1 MLLKFYVYL
10 AEKVEDMIVISLK
23 IQLKVN
29 WSMLHTEIFFKM
41 QSEKIFLFS
50 IKAMVCMTAFLIFYL
65 VWKYLNNKPLGM
77 QTILDHMTKD
87 YIKICIVN
95 IIMSWLTSFKFI
107 PSYEHHIAI
116 TILMCNYFSILAWF
130 WQIFV
135 TVIIRYITIFYSP
148 ILNNIDDIKVKM
160 TTRCFVGFVSLSS
173 TFMRN
178 FQGHFAHVANYAF
191 LTNKYGVKIDSMNP
205 YGALQFVVV
214 ADLIALI
221 VVQIKIEIF
230 ERNLENHNQIDKM
243 ENGFDE
249 NFKYSKGTIRFVLVF
264 TFLFFLF
271 VIHWLLWEM
280 DETKEDIIALSE
292 LRLRLVSQCIFMNLI
307 PLVLIKRNPKMYQFC
322 VKKIN
327 IWK

>member
-1 MLLKFYVYL
+1 
-10 AEKVEDMIVISLK
+10 
-23 IQLKVN
+23 
-29 WSMLHTEIFFKM
+29 
-41 QSEKIFLFS
+41 
-50 IKAMVCMTAFLIFYL
+50 MTAFLIFYL

-95 IIMSWLTSFKFI
+95 IIMSWLTSFKFVH
-107 PSYEHHIAI
+107 SYEHHIAI
-116 TILMCNYFSILAWF
+116 TILVCNYFSVLAWF
-130 WQIFV
+130 WQIFI

-160 TTRCFVGFVSLSS
+160 ITRCFVGFVSLSS
-173 TFMRN
+173 TFVRN
-178 FQGHFAHVANYAF
+178 FQGHFEHVANYAF
-191 LTNKYGVKIDSMNP
+191 LTNKYGVKIYSMNLNW
-205 YGALQFVVV
+205 ALQFVVV

-230 ERNLENHNQIDKM
+230 ERNLDNQNQIEEM
-243 ENGFDE
+243 EEGFDE

-280 DETKEDIIALSE
+280 DETEEDIIALSE

-327 IWK
+327 FWK